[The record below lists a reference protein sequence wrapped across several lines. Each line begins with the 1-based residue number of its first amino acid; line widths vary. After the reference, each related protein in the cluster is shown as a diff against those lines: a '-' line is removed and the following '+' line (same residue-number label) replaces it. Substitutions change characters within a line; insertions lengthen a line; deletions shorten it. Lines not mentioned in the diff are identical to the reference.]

1 VYLLAR
7 WPGDRCV
14 RARRHPEPAGHRAR
28 PALDLLRPPR
38 SRPVGVGAGRAVH
51 AGSARVRRRKR
62 ATGTRARSG
71 PRARDQ
77 LGRLSRSHVCRAPS
91 GVGPYPRRRR
101 RRRQSRFHGARGG
114 QRAPPRDRCA
124 MGGVSRALGRLVVGR
139 RELQARLRHDP
150 APLLLR
156 RRPCRREQHR
166 ARRHPLPAR
175 GAAIHHRARVR
186 ELRLPGRAPA
196 DRLPDPGRGRTA
208 RLDLSGGPGRGN
220 RAARPRRRA
229 GRVRAERPLAAD
241 RGARCVHATAH
252 GLPRFICAP
261 RLALTSRSSARSSAT
276 GRSRR
281 RWGSAR
287 SPRSPPAPRRPAA
300 GSRGTRRARPPSGA
314 SRTPRSASCARR

>member
-77 LGRLSRSHVCRAPS
+77 LGRLSRSHVRRAPS

-101 RRRQSRFHGARGG
+101 RRRRSRFHGARGG
-114 QRAPPRDRCA
+114 QRAPPRDRRA

-156 RRPCRREQHR
+156 RRPCRREQRR

-196 DRLPDPGRGRTA
+196 DRLPDPGRGRTT
-208 RLDLSGGPGRGN
+208 RLDLSGGPDRGN
-220 RAARPRRRA
+220 R
-229 GRVRAERPLAAD
+229 
-241 RGARCVHATAH
+241 
-252 GLPRFICAP
+252 AP

-287 SPRSPPAPRRPAA
+287 SPRSPPASRRPAA